1 MRKLNAKRVLIVVV
15 AVVVVTTLY
24 YFLRPQP
31 VIPAEVK
38 SQLTSS
44 LLMPT
49 DKTVTVIDRGSVKYD
64 SKIRVLTYDVQY
76 DGIKVVI
83 SQQPTPESFLDI
95 ADVYTKVL
103 ESMNEYQKFEL
114 AIGVIHL
121 TRPPD
126 LKGKQSAVLN
136 SKGTLLFASPEED
149 LTEDQWRRFFKDV
162 QLVE

>member
-1 MRKLNAKRVLIVVV
+1 MRKPYVKVVPMILVVV
-15 AVVVVTTLY
+15 AIAATLY

-31 VIPAEVK
+31 EIPAPIK
-38 SQLTSS
+38 AQLTSS

-49 DKTVTVIDRGSVKYD
+49 DKTGVVIDRGSVKYD
-64 SKIRVLTYDVQY
+64 SKIKVLTYDVQF
-76 DGIKVVI
+76 DGMKVVI

-95 ADVYTKVL
+95 AEVYTKVL

-121 TRPPD
+121 TRPAD

-136 SKGTLLFASPEED
+136 AKGTLFFASPEED

>member
-1 MRKLNAKRVLIVVV
+1 MRKRYVKILLVILVVV
-15 AVVVVTTLY
+15 AIGATAY

-31 VIPAEVK
+31 VIPAAIK
-38 SQLTSS
+38 TQLTST

-49 DKTVTVIDRGSVKYD
+49 DKTVAVIDQGSIKYD
-64 SKIRVLTYDVQY
+64 SKIKVLTYDVQF
-76 DGIKVVI
+76 DGVKVVI
-83 SQQPTPESFLDI
+83 SEQPTPESFIDI

-103 ESMNEYQKFEL
+103 ESMNEYKKFEL

-136 SKGTLLFASPEED
+136 SKGTLLFANPKQD
-149 LTEDQWRRFFKDV
+149 LTEDQWRRFFHNI
-162 QLVE
+162 QLVN

>member
-1 MRKLNAKRVLIVVV
+1 MILVVV
-15 AVVVVTTLY
+15 AIAATLY
-24 YFLRPQP
+24 YFLRTQQ
-31 VIPAEVK
+31 VIPVSIK
-38 SQLTSS
+38 TQLTSP

-49 DKTVTVIDRGSVKYD
+49 DKTVAAIDQGSVKYD
-64 SKIRVLTYDVQY
+64 SKIKVLTYDVQL
-76 DGIKVVI
+76 DGIKVVM
-83 SQQPTPESFLDI
+83 SQQPTPESFIDVP
-95 ADVYTKVL
+95 DVYTKVL
-103 ESMNEYQKFEL
+103 EGMNEYQKFEL